1 MLRTVG
7 AAALVLSLI
16 TACGGRDHPVAGST
30 AVESPATTAAAAT
43 YARYV
48 ETQAAD
54 LIAATEKFVA
64 AVKAGDVAEAKRLYP
79 IARTP
84 WERIEPVAEVF
95 GDLDPLTDGREA
107 DARAEGRDFT
117 GWHRL
122 EKQLWVDGTTDGMG
136 PYAED
141 LLSNIR
147 TIVRQAADQPLT
159 AVQLAEGSKGLLD
172 EVASSK
178 ITGEED
184 EFSHTDLWDF
194 RANVDGSQAAIDA
207 LRPVLE
213 VRDPALTR
221 RVDRSFAALDR
232 ELNRHRVGDGWAS
245 YDTLTAA
252 QIRKLAD
259 AVAAVSEP
267 VSRVAAVV
275 GRA

>member
-184 EFSHTDLWDF
+184 ELSHTDLWDF